1 MGRGRVE
8 MKRIE
13 NGTRRQVTFSKRRKG
28 LFKKASELSVLCDA
42 QIALII
48 FSPQG
53 KLFHIGEIIERYR
66 ESTKETRI
74 SIDNAPPQYIERFK
88 HDIAMMSK
96 QIEMLEIAQRK
107 LLGQGLGS
115 CSLKELHEID
125 RQLEMSLINIKAR
138 KAQVYMEQIESL
150 KAKEKDLLEE
160 NATLREK
167 CGVRQN
173 EVVLVPGK
181 QKEEIER
188 KKKKERCM
196 DLVETDLFIGLIP
209 PSRYATYS

>member
-1 MGRGRVE
+1 M
-8 MKRIE
+8 
-13 NGTRRQVTFSKRRKG
+13 TFSKRRKG

-53 KLFHIGEIIERYR
+53 KLFQYFSSSSSSSNIGEIIERYR

-74 SIDNAPPQYIERFK
+74 SIDNAPPQYIEQRFK

>member
-1 MGRGRVE
+1 

-13 NGTRRQVTFSKRRKG
+13 NGARRQVTFSKRRKG
-28 LFKKASELSVLCDA
+28 LFKKAAELSVLCDA
-42 QIALII
+42 QIALIV

-53 KLFHIGEIIERYR
+53 KLFQYFSSSSSSSSNIGEIIERYR

-74 SIDNAPPQYIERFK
+74 SIDNAPPQYIQRFK
-88 HDIAMMSK
+88 YDITMMLK
-96 QIEMLEIAQRK
+96 QIEMLETAQRK

-115 CSLKELHEID
+115 CSLQELHEID
-125 RQLEMSLINIKAR
+125 RQLEMSLINIKA
-138 KAQVYMEQIESL
+138 K
-150 KAKEKDLLEE
+150 KEKDLLEE

-173 EVVLVPGK
+173 EQVLVPRK

-209 PSRYATYS
+209 PPSRYS